1 MAFQIIVRCDALGM
15 FAADIYFT
23 DRYYQ
28 YNENIYVKY
37 FFKNFYNPSKM
48 LRLAKREWFKIF
60 FEFLQVT

>member
-28 YNENIYVKY
+28 YNENIYVKD
-37 FFKNFYNPSKM
+37 FFKNFYNTSKM
-48 LRLAKREWFKIF
+48 LRLAKRE
-60 FEFLQVT
+60 

>member
-28 YNENIYVKY
+28 YNENIYVKD
-37 FFKNFYNPSKM
+37 FFKNFYNSLKNVT
-48 LRLAKREWFKIF
+48 LGKKRVI
-60 FEFLQVT
+60 